1 MVIYSKVRRYKEEEV
16 NLNQLA
22 TLSEAVLKKKPFRW
36 QLEAAASILCGKD
49 AVVDVGTGSGKTLC
63 FYLPL
68 LLPGNERDISIV
80 IGPLSALMIDQ
91 VS

>member
-1 MVIYSKVRRYKEEEV
+1 MVIYSKVKRYKEEEV

-22 TLSEAVLKKKPFRW
+22 ALSEAVLEKKPFRW
-36 QLEAAASILCGKD
+36 QLEAAASVLCGED

-63 FYLPL
+63 FSLPL

-91 VS
+91 VP